1 MSLEGHRHS
10 PDEKWA
16 LTNRERELEA
26 LKIKRD
32 IAKMEMNAAQRKLS
46 HAIRMSEERVGVI
59 EAEAKLAKLKG
70 QESPMPP
77 EDFEKEILTAR
88 GLVEETQS
96 RLADIERQIAEV

>member
-1 MSLEGHRHS
+1 MSFEGHNRS
-10 PDEKWA
+10 PDEEWA

-32 IAKMEMNAAQRKLS
+32 VVKMEVNATQRKLS

-59 EAEAKLAKLKG
+59 EAEARLAKLKG

-77 EDFEKEILTAR
+77 EDFEKEILAAR
-88 GLVEETQS
+88 KEAGEVEL
-96 RLADIERQIAEV
+96 RLADVERQIAEV